1 MEEQEVLEIETLD
14 EMTEILTNKFEKA
27 AEDFVHIGYYLKKTR
42 DRELYRQ
49 KGYKDIYEYIQAVF
63 GFGRSKTLRFMK
75 INDRYSV
82 GGYSL
87 QLEERYRGYGSS
99 KLTEMLQL
107 PEDVREAVPQEATVR
122 DIREAKTIIRETE
135 KRYDSQMELC
145 DIAQDL
151 AWEETQ
157 EPEWMEELAR
167 DLFRETCRE
176 EFKGFAIWLKSPQ
189 DGRGIAED
197 VLAFINPT
205 KFKVVRLEKANVMLQ
220 EHVIRVMPYR
230 NQGENREYTYIDF
243 AKAFEAVFFPD
254 GMDGRSA
261 QAAYEEV
268 YGEPLYP
275 EDKREREKPGSTERG
290 KKTERKKVPQKGKES
305 AETDEAERKPGN
317 AECEGTGAA
326 GIPGQLEV
334 EKDFP
339 EHCPGTEEEIRS
351 PYGSRKGYLDG
362 QTEQGAAA
370 YMAAAFRGMGNRTF
384 GTFLTSDF
392 WEEWFSAEVDEEGRA
407 IETAKEVRNAG

>member
-27 AEDFVHIGYYLKKTR
+27 AEDFIHIGYYLKKTR

-151 AWEETQ
+151 AREETQ

-176 EFKGFAIWLKSPQ
+176 EFKGFVIWLKSPQ

-268 YGEPLYP
+268 YGEPLCP
-275 EDKREREKPGSTERG
+275 EDKRERESPEARSAGRKRKGRRFP
-290 KKTERKKVPQKGKES
+290 KKEKSPQKRTRQRES
-305 AETDEAERKPGN
+305 PEMPNAKGRGRPGFRDSWKWRRIFRNTVPARRK
-317 AECEGTGAA
+317 
-326 GIPGQLEV
+326 
-334 EKDFP
+334 
-339 EHCPGTEEEIRS
+339 R
-351 PYGSRKGYLDG
+351 
-362 QTEQGAAA
+362 
-370 YMAAAFRGMGNRTF
+370 
-384 GTFLTSDF
+384 
-392 WEEWFSAEVDEEGRA
+392 
-407 IETAKEVRNAG
+407 